1 MILVGLNVNNNNNIN
16 KIAKLRISNMKS
28 TISAA
33 VIVLILLYSGICT
46 ANTKIFIPE
55 MSFQCNY
62 SNCNIG
68 SGRYSCQVT
77 DSNGGLVTINGVS
90 KGQCSKFMKK
100 TIKWVSGKKE
110 MQGRIV
116 KSKEISR

>member
-1 MILVGLNVNNNNNIN
+1 M
-16 KIAKLRISNMKS
+16 KI

-33 VIVLILLYSGICT
+33 AIVLVLLYSEICT

-62 SNCNIG
+62 LNCNIG

-77 DSNGGLVTINGVS
+77 DNNGGVVTINGVS
-90 KGQCSKFMKK
+90 KGQCSKFIKK
-100 TIKWVSGKKE
+100 TIRWVSGKKE

-116 KSKEISR
+116 KSIEVPR